1 MIKIKSDILRIAGR
15 KIDLNNLNKRITNYL
30 NGIKTEILLKKDNKG
45 NKITVLFVE
54 QQDEKS
60 ISLLDMEKELKDAA
74 VIKEI
79 IPLSRFPLDNNGETD
94 KKALEELLDDVH
106 VLTDSDDVSSE
117 DMCFLHVEKFHTAEP
132 IHIKDII
139 IKNDS
144 SEKTEK
150 IIENTALD
158 AKKAYVY
165 GGEIKDVPF
174 DVNDVPSM
182 LLRAAEKYPEKG
194 IYNIDREGNETFIS
208 YPHLLENS
216 KKVLN
221 GLRSKGVK
229 KGEKVI
235 LLIDS
240 NEKYYYALWGC
251 FLGGIIPAPM
261 TAPTNFNAKSND
273 IKVLKSVWETI
284 ENPVVLSTQ
293 YLIDN
298 LTEYCSE
305 MNFADVESLIRGNDS
320 ECETENVDSISTA
333 VLMFTSGSTGRPK
346 GVVQT
351 HINISNKMR
360 AAVQFSAYEYNDVFL
375 NWLSI
380 EHVVGL
386 IAFHIMPIYLGANQ
400 VQIETDYIL
409 ESPLRWIDLSSKFK
423 ATMTWAPNS
432 LFALINDSIEDG
444 KQYKWDLSPIK
455 RVINAGESVN
465 NDTCRRFL
473 KNLMPYKLSALSIK
487 PEWGMS
493 ETCCMT
499 IASDTFGDG
508 TNDGIQIL
516 DKNYLDRDIVPCS
529 ESFQD
534 KITFVECGKIYP
546 GLEMRVVDNN
556 YNLLNESQI
565 GRFQVRGKMVLPE
578 YYNNPEVN
586 KASFT
591 DDGWFDTGDLAF
603 IKDENVTFTGRMKDV
618 IIINGINYQNV
629 DIETCVEE
637 IENIDVTFTAAC
649 AVQDNDDNTDNVAV
663 FYVPIQRSK
672 KILKQQI
679 SKIKEHIFTTMG
691 FKVKYVLPVTR
702 EDIPKTNIGKIQRS
716 QLVIRF
722 KNGQF
727 SDLIKEMD
735 ILLDNDEV
743 IKPWFFRKKLVR
755 KSGSGTIVTTE
766 NKKVI
771 ILGNNDSY
779 VDRISSALKDTG
791 LECCIY
797 NNEPSLTVDY
807 IVDLR
812 FVSAG
817 LNDYTKL
824 TDISKVINKC
834 NTPSSI
840 LNYYIIAGNSDDNGY
855 IDGIVKSINQ
865 EESEIRTTL
874 IRESSDSVD
883 SVCNS
888 IINEIRNSSN
898 EEIVIYNNNERF
910 AESLECIDIRNEL
923 NDVSKIVHGGRY
935 VITGG
940 SGGISYLLAKK
951 LVNDISCEI
960 ILVGRT
966 PYNEMNTDKVKSIDE
981 LLNLS
986 DKISYINADVS
997 TQEGVDSIKNAIDTK
1012 WGAEFDGIFH
1022 LAGVGT
1028 FSDEYDS
1035 EKHFFKDES
1044 SENFN
1049 EYFAPKVNGTYN
1061 LASII
1066 DKDKLFVVF
1075 GSINGYF
1082 GGTGYSAYSGANS
1095 FIIKFIDK
1103 LVEQGYNNCYC
1114 MSWSAWSDI
1123 GMSKNNM
1130 YINAIREKGYIP
1142 LMGTQALYS
1151 MFAVLRTD
1159 IHNVYIGLNSDNYN
1173 IRKEMYQKPEL
1184 HIDTVLFYRSYIEET
1199 AKKIASNHN
1208 IERCICASEDAID
1221 VNGVWDKRKL
1231 LNLLKMEDDE
1241 LLEIETDTE
1250 RKLTEIWTKLLDVN
1264 NIGRNSDFFSIG
1276 GHSLI
1281 ATKLSA
1287 EIKNVFNVKLALN
1300 EVFRNSTLQQLAKKI
1315 DDMRKSNEGENV
1327 VIPSEKKEYYE
1338 LSYAQQRVFMIEFLE
1353 KIRGLYNIVG
1363 AWDINGD
1370 IDADI
1375 FKVAISLLTKRH
1387 QMLRTTFEMLDGSPI
1402 QKVHKMMNIP
1412 IISINMDG
1420 LPELL
1425 QSQKVEDIIQD
1436 ECNRIFDLENGPL
1449 MTVTLIRK
1457 NKNQNVL
1464 IISQHHIISDGWS
1477 FGIFVKELE
1486 EMYNSIK
1493 NGKNIELDAI
1503 PVRVVNYIEWNN
1515 KKVIENENDKKYWEN
1530 KLKDVSDVLQL
1541 PFDFK
1546 RPDIQTYAGDNVI
1559 INIEDA
1565 YKEKIDRFCLAHSS
1579 TPFIT
1584 MFAAYCIFL
1593 YKMTGQRKTVVGIPV
1608 SGREDAETKNMIGM
1622 FVNSLAICN
1631 NIDTDANVNDIIN
1644 TIKDNMMEAYDHQY
1658 YPFDRVVEAVNPD
1671 RNLSTTP
1678 FFQTMFNYLNVSLNM
1693 NLDGV
1698 DVIEH
1703 EVSHKIAK
1711 YDLSVNILDTDKNFS
1726 ISFEYNTDLCKKE
1739 TIERWAGYYINIFNQ
1754 IISGTNYKIADI
1766 ALLTENEKNEILSLN
1781 NTSYVPSSKSIDELF
1796 AETVEKFGDNI
1807 AVKYKDDS
1815 LTYAE
1820 LDKKSDELTCELL
1833 RNGVKRGDKVGIY
1846 AERNT
1851 ETIVAVLAIIK
1862 CGAAYVPINKKYSEK
1877 IVKHMLDDCAISV
1890 VLSCKKDDKILE
1902 RKNICFSTDYTNEK
1916 YERTAICSD
1925 DAYVIYTSGTTGM
1938 PKGVVVSHRNIVRL
1952 VYDIDWFTFEKDD
1965 VILQTG
1971 ALSFDASTF
1980 EIWGALLNGLTLC
1993 LVDED
1998 CILSTNELKKEIEKN
2013 KVTIMWVSS
2022 PLFNQLVESDASV
2035 FKGCKKLLVGG
2046 DILSPKHI
2054 NMVRDICKGIEI
2066 YNGYGPTENTTF
2078 STVFRIDCDYE
2089 ESIPIGYPITYSTA
2103 YIVNESDQLQPYGVI
2118 GELIVGGYGVAK
2130 GYLNQSELTDKRF
2143 VDNPFCKGGKVYR
2156 TGDYVRL
2163 DKNGIIHFCGRID
2176 NQVKVRGF
2184 RIELDAIQN
2193 CLMKCPLV
2201 KDALVKLENG
2211 KIINAY
2217 FVSDQADVKD
2227 EIIEYLKRNIA
2238 DYMIPSKI
2246 MQIDKIPLNT
2256 NGKVDMAA
2264 LAAIK
2269 EAETLVKQ
2277 EEPESEEECRILDVF
2292 RKVLQ
2297 NPSFGIRDN
2306 FFEFGGDSLLTIR
2319 VSSELRK
2326 IGYNIEPKMIFMFPV
2341 VRELANTLGSE
2352 YDKTDTERSPEDY
2365 LIKIHEGV
2373 EGRSNLILAP
2383 PAGGTILGYIEL
2395 ARHFKKSGNVYGIQA
2410 PGLYEDETPKY
2421 LSFDEMVSFCI
2432 DSISSTFRPDVDYI
2446 GGHSLGGHFAYAMC
2460 VELIK
2465 RGMKPKGILILDT
2478 LPELNKIN
2486 TEVKKDI
2493 SEEEFKLFVLT
2504 MGIGNMLN
2512 HDFSYLRE
2520 MSYEDA
2526 KAELLKISKEDEYIA
2541 SFFNENYLDKYLKM
2555 QLHHILLSRDV
2566 VLPKEKLDIPIK
2578 IVRTTENEQ
2587 YVKDLFNEWQ
2597 DYTKH
2602 EIEIIDIESNHTSMM
2617 KLPHVIKLAEIVEEL
2632 LED

>member
-1 MIKIKSDILRIAGR
+1 M
-15 KIDLNNLNKRITNYL
+15 
-30 NGIKTEILLKKDNKG
+30 
-45 NKITVLFVE
+45 
-54 QQDEKS
+54 
-60 ISLLDMEKELKDAA
+60 
-74 VIKEI
+74 
-79 IPLSRFPLDNNGETD
+79 
-94 KKALEELLDDVH
+94 
-106 VLTDSDDVSSE
+106 
-117 DMCFLHVEKFHTAEP
+117 
-132 IHIKDII
+132 
-139 IKNDS
+139 
-144 SEKTEK
+144 
-150 IIENTALD
+150 
-158 AKKAYVY
+158 
-165 GGEIKDVPF
+165 
-174 DVNDVPSM
+174 
-182 LLRAAEKYPEKG
+182 
-194 IYNIDREGNETFIS
+194 
-208 YPHLLENS
+208 
-216 KKVLN
+216 
-221 GLRSKGVK
+221 
-229 KGEKVI
+229 
-235 LLIDS
+235 
-240 NEKYYYALWGC
+240 
-251 FLGGIIPAPM
+251 
-261 TAPTNFNAKSND
+261 
-273 IKVLKSVWETI
+273 
-284 ENPVVLSTQ
+284 
-293 YLIDN
+293 
-298 LTEYCSE
+298 
-305 MNFADVESLIRGNDS
+305 
-320 ECETENVDSISTA
+320 
-333 VLMFTSGSTGRPK
+333 
-346 GVVQT
+346 
-351 HINISNKMR
+351 
-360 AAVQFSAYEYNDVFL
+360 
-375 NWLSI
+375 
-380 EHVVGL
+380 
-386 IAFHIMPIYLGANQ
+386 
-400 VQIETDYIL
+400 
-409 ESPLRWIDLSSKFK
+409 
-423 ATMTWAPNS
+423 
-432 LFALINDSIEDG
+432 
-444 KQYKWDLSPIK
+444 
-455 RVINAGESVN
+455 
-465 NDTCRRFL
+465 
-473 KNLMPYKLSALSIK
+473 
-487 PEWGMS
+487 
-493 ETCCMT
+493 
-499 IASDTFGDG
+499 
-508 TNDGIQIL
+508 
-516 DKNYLDRDIVPCS
+516 
-529 ESFQD
+529 
-534 KITFVECGKIYP
+534 
-546 GLEMRVVDNN
+546 
-556 YNLLNESQI
+556 
-565 GRFQVRGKMVLPE
+565 
-578 YYNNPEVN
+578 
-586 KASFT
+586 
-591 DDGWFDTGDLAF
+591 
-603 IKDENVTFTGRMKDV
+603 
-618 IIINGINYQNV
+618 
-629 DIETCVEE
+629 
-637 IENIDVTFTAAC
+637 
-649 AVQDNDDNTDNVAV
+649 
-663 FYVPIQRSK
+663 
-672 KILKQQI
+672 
-679 SKIKEHIFTTMG
+679 
-691 FKVKYVLPVTR
+691 
-702 EDIPKTNIGKIQRS
+702 
-716 QLVIRF
+716 
-722 KNGQF
+722 
-727 SDLIKEMD
+727 
-735 ILLDNDEV
+735 
-743 IKPWFFRKKLVR
+743 
-755 KSGSGTIVTTE
+755 
-766 NKKVI
+766 
-771 ILGNNDSY
+771 
-779 VDRISSALKDTG
+779 
-791 LECCIY
+791 
-797 NNEPSLTVDY
+797 
-807 IVDLR
+807 
-812 FVSAG
+812 
-817 LNDYTKL
+817 
-824 TDISKVINKC
+824 
-834 NTPSSI
+834 
-840 LNYYIIAGNSDDNGY
+840 
-855 IDGIVKSINQ
+855 
-865 EESEIRTTL
+865 
-874 IRESSDSVD
+874 
-883 SVCNS
+883 
-888 IINEIRNSSN
+888 
-898 EEIVIYNNNERF
+898 
-910 AESLECIDIRNEL
+910 
-923 NDVSKIVHGGRY
+923 
-935 VITGG
+935 
-940 SGGISYLLAKK
+940 
-951 LVNDISCEI
+951 
-960 ILVGRT
+960 
-966 PYNEMNTDKVKSIDE
+966 
-981 LLNLS
+981 
-986 DKISYINADVS
+986 
-997 TQEGVDSIKNAIDTK
+997 
-1012 WGAEFDGIFH
+1012 
-1022 LAGVGT
+1022 
-1028 FSDEYDS
+1028 
-1035 EKHFFKDES
+1035 
-1044 SENFN
+1044 
-1049 EYFAPKVNGTYN
+1049 
-1061 LASII
+1061 
-1066 DKDKLFVVF
+1066 
-1075 GSINGYF
+1075 
-1082 GGTGYSAYSGANS
+1082 
-1095 FIIKFIDK
+1095 
-1103 LVEQGYNNCYC
+1103 
-1114 MSWSAWSDI
+1114 
-1123 GMSKNNM
+1123 
-1130 YINAIREKGYIP
+1130 
-1142 LMGTQALYS
+1142 
-1151 MFAVLRTD
+1151 
-1159 IHNVYIGLNSDNYN
+1159 
-1173 IRKEMYQKPEL
+1173 
-1184 HIDTVLFYRSYIEET
+1184 
-1199 AKKIASNHN
+1199 
-1208 IERCICASEDAID
+1208 
-1221 VNGVWDKRKL
+1221 
-1231 LNLLKMEDDE
+1231 
-1241 LLEIETDTE
+1241 
-1250 RKLTEIWTKLLDVN
+1250 
-1264 NIGRNSDFFSIG
+1264 
-1276 GHSLI
+1276 
-1281 ATKLSA
+1281 
-1287 EIKNVFNVKLALN
+1287 
-1300 EVFRNSTLQQLAKKI
+1300 FRNSTLQQLAKKI